1 MWLSKRKLA
10 GNVKGEIELAVSN
23 NVNQSCIR
31 KRRAHFLNQIK
42 EYFQIIRGR
51 TLSKNNKLFSSGMDI
66 LGTMEEEHSFADL
79 NYETGSYSL
88 MEIIQKFPLPVV
100 VFCDASNSAL
110 PVDRTRFNLDLRQP
124 LLLYRNR
131 NIRKVSARSVHID
144 PSTRTF
150 QDVGEPLLIPEDYK
164 GIVHKLY
171 IVCPFLIIFL
181 CMSVRRRKQ
190 FLV

>member
-10 GNVKGEIELAVSN
+10 GNVEEEIELAYRITWIRAVSE
-23 NVNQSCIR
+23 
-31 KRRAHFLNQIK
+31 K
-42 EYFQIIRGR
+42 EEHISWTKSRNIFRLLGKKHCQK
-51 TLSKNNKLFSSGMDI
+51 KNELFSSGKDI
-66 LGTMEEEHSFADL
+66 LRTMEEEHSFADL

-110 PVDRTRFNLDLRQP
+110 PVDKTRFNLDLRQP

-144 PSTRTF
+144 PATRAF

-164 GIVHKLY
+164 GIVHKLH
-171 IVCPFLIIFL
+171 IVCTIF
-181 CMSVRRRKQ
+181 
-190 FLV
+190 F